1 VSSIL
6 MPMLN
11 ALKLLLLLA
20 QAADPV
26 PDAVIREGRE
36 NSRVMEHLD
45 HLTNTIGPRLT
56 GSTRLTTACE
66 WTREQFAS
74 WGLDARLEEWG
85 TFPVGFDRGPGSA
98 KMTAPEAMN
107 LTVGTDAWMPGT
119 NGPQSGPARLAPTSD
134 EELAAAKPGLKGAW
148 VFSTARGP
156 EKYQAAYDEAGIAGL
171 IRSAP
176 KDLILT
182 GGRSSLKWD
191 ELPTRVRIT
200 MAASQHAKI
209 VGLLKEGKDVALTI
223 DLKNEFVKGPI
234 KLYNVIADLRGT
246 EKPDEKVIIGGHI
259 DSWDG
264 ATGATD
270 NGTGVSTTLEA
281 ARLLAKAGA
290 KPRRTI
296 RFMLWSGEEQGLL
309 GSRAWIKAHP
319 EEMKLISACIVHD
332 GGTNYVSGINATE
345 TLAPVFDT
353 VFSRARTLDEQLPF
367 TVRKVGGLP
376 RGIGSDHDSFLAQ
389 GVPGFFWNQSRTSDK
404 GQAYSHEHHTQH
416 DLYGAAI
423 PEFQRHSATVI
434 ALGAWGLANLD
445 GLLPRDG
452 ITSTASSENKRLLGV
467 QCDDEM
473 VVQSVVADSPAAKAG
488 VREGD
493 RVLKLG
499 GKALPDVIEL
509 RKEIQLS
516 PAQAT
521 LTVRRE
527 GKDLDLPVTF
537 PK

>member
-1 VSSIL
+1 

-11 ALKLLLLLA
+11 ALKLLLLLV

-56 GSTRLTTACE
+56 GSTRLTAACE
-66 WTREQFAS
+66 WTRGQFAA
-74 WGLDARLEEWG
+74 WGLEARLEEWG
-85 TFPVGFDRGPGSA
+85 TYPVGFDRGPESA
-98 KMTAPEAMN
+98 TMTSPEEMA
-107 LTVGTDAWMPGT
+107 LTIGTDAWTAGT
-119 NGPQSGPARLAPTSD
+119 NGPVSGAALLAPTSD
-134 EELAAAKPGLKGAW
+134 EELAAVKAKLKGAW
-148 VFSTARGP
+148 VVSTTRGP

-171 IRSAP
+171 VRSAP
-176 KDLILT
+176 KDLIVT
-182 GGRSSLKWD
+182 GGRPTPKW
-191 ELPTRVRIT
+191 EEIPTRVRVT
-200 MAASQHAKI
+200 MIASHHKK
-209 VGLLKEGKDVALTI
+209 VVDLLKAGKDVALTI
-223 DLKNEFVKGPI
+223 DLKRTFVKGPV
-234 KLYNVIADLRGT
+234 KLYNVIADLKGV

-319 EEMKLISACIVHD
+319 EEMKLTSACIVHD

-345 TLAPVFDT
+345 ALAPVFEK
-353 VFSRARTLDEQLPF
+353 VFARARTLDERMPF
-367 TVRKVGGLP
+367 AIRKVPGLP
-376 RGIGSDHDSFLAQ
+376 RGIGSDHDAFLAQ
-389 GVPGFFWNQSRTSDK
+389 GVPGFFWNQSRTADR
-404 GQAYSHEHHTQH
+404 GQTYSHEHHTQH
-416 DLYGAAI
+416 DVYGAAI

-434 ALGAWGLANLD
+434 ALGAWGIANLD

-452 ITSTASSENKRLLGV
+452 ITTTGSAANRRMLGV
-467 QCDDEM
+467 QCDDGM
-473 VVQSVVADSPAAKAG
+473 AVQSVVADSPAAKAG

-493 RVLKLG
+493 VLLKLG
-499 GKALPDVIEL
+499 GKAVPDLIEL

-516 PAQAT
+516 PARTT
-521 LTVRRE
+521 LTLRRDGRE
-527 GKDLDLPVTF
+527 QDLPIQF
-537 PK
+537 PN